1 MSNSRFVRQ
10 EAIYD
15 LVHGRKKTG
24 EMQKN
29 LENTGRKPLTRVN
42 VWDIILSLTLVKVKN
57 GYKPSN
63 YAGCSHSPFRNDL
76 CYFFVSSVLVLFIM
90 LRIVDFEINS

>member
-1 MSNSRFVRQ
+1 MKYVRQ

-42 VWDIILSLTLVKVKN
+42 VWDIMYNCDVRWKCLSQSPGVGILL
-57 GYKPSN
+57 
-63 YAGCSHSPFRNDL
+63 
-76 CYFFVSSVLVLFIM
+76 
-90 LRIVDFEINS
+90 